1 MDIEQAAEIVAEIGV
16 MFIKPKLPADFD
28 IVVIMAFPAEIIRD
42 ILASEPNSI
51 QTATGDLFFSQTD
64 FLKMCYEAWSDCIEN
79 CPYSPG
85 KRLLVLD

>member
-42 ILASEPNSI
+42 ILASEPDCI
-51 QTATGDLFFSQTD
+51 QTAAVCLSFRQAG
-64 FLKMCYEAWSDCIEN
+64 FLHI
-79 CPYSPG
+79 
-85 KRLLVLD
+85 